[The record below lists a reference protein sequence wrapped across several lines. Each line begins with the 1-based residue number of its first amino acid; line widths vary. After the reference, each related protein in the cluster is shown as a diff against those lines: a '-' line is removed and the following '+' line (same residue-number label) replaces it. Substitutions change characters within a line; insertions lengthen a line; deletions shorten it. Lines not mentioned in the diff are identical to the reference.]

1 LDSLSDDVRFHLQHQ
16 YNNNLTV
23 SNVLPQR
30 TIINETQHR
39 LTTRVEFR
47 ANEADRFVRSNLQ
60 SLHDMTTSNLYRQ
73 QYKKKDEEQKKRHRE
88 HQKQSY
94 LRQKLAQRNG
104 GHNDDDGSDEDHEN
118 ASNDGNGNDHG
129 TQLSIVDLCH
139 ERTFSTVETDKY
151 IHRCLQTQNE

>member
-1 LDSLSDDVRFHLQHQ
+1 MVQNENACRRINQPCRTVTRYLDSLSDDVRFHLRHQ

-23 SNVLPQR
+23 SNVLPQG

-73 QYKKKDEEQKKRHRE
+73 QYKKKDEEQKKQYHRHHYE
-88 HQKQSY
+88 KAKKT
-94 LRQKLAQRNG
+94 KL
-104 GHNDDDGSDEDHEN
+104 
-118 ASNDGNGNDHG
+118 
-129 TQLSIVDLCH
+129 
-139 ERTFSTVETDKY
+139 
-151 IHRCLQTQNE
+151 QNLLL